1 MGSRQ
6 SLNFSFSCDLCS
18 KTDFFPTTS
27 NFERPAISK
36 LVELEKTYV
45 PLLKGL
51 SSGKTDLK
59 QKMGIS
65 FTEKEPRSIIERSY
79 GGYKVLYLILKND
92 RFQRVQKCPKVT

>member
-1 MGSRQ
+1 MAGRSKFEVVGKKSVLLHQSQEKLKFKLWRLPISR
-6 SLNFSFSCDLCS
+6 
-18 KTDFFPTTS
+18 P
-27 NFERPAISK
+27 
-36 LVELEKTYV
+36 VELEKTYV

-65 FTEKEPRSIIERSY
+65 FTEKEPRSIIERCY

-92 RFQRVQKCPKVT
+92 RFQRVQK

>member
-45 PLLKGL
+45 PLWKGL

-59 QKMGIS
+59 QKMVIS
-65 FTEKEPRSIIERSY
+65 FTEKEPRSIIERCY

-92 RFQRVQKCPKVT
+92 RFQRVQK